1 MKWLWNNNIILIYS
15 GAGLI
20 GLGFA
25 SALFALIGFSTI
37 FHLFS
42 LGSLT
47 TGLISILCGLII
59 FCLQFGLRSN
69 SKKVIAFALLA
80 QGLLGISFFL
90 FHASIDFYSRLYSPW
105 VGFIFGGLWF
115 VSIEMAA
122 LLLVIGLVRLFF
134 YTPRQS

>member
-1 MKWLWNNNIILIYS
+1 MKWLWNNNIVLIYC

-25 SALFALIGFSTI
+25 SALFALLGFSTF
-37 FHLFS
+37 FHSFS
-42 LGSLT
+42 LGSLSA
-47 TGLISILCGLII
+47 GLTSILCGLII
-59 FCLQFGLRSN
+59 FCLQFGVRSN
-69 SKKVIAFALLA
+69 PKKVIAFALSA
-80 QGLLGISFFL
+80 QGLLGICLFL

-122 LLLVIGLVRLFF
+122 LLLLIGLIRLFF